1 MCIPIGDFFKKNE
14 LPICNSCT
22 ALPYLLPTSLV
33 VSNRSDDRHSNK
45 NNKRWEETAA
55 MADQRDP
62 TLSARDSNES
72 VGRDVA
78 SITRAKLARRHRQ
91 QHYRQVTAKQN
102 MANKPPQSVSKRPGG
117 PEFPDIGWGEIPS
130 LLSNTSNLSHDTY
143 DTMDQNTME
152 TALFKK
158 FEEAFN
164 ITLRNNPGILPGAPT
179 VIESIK
185 TAMFKVQ
192 KSKAIR
198 EVEMKNQL
206 ERLKS
211 ELNELEQQLS
221 QQMGSMAMRK
231 NELTK
236 RLQEDDVLNKVDL
249 VKNLALLEQSRQELE
264 KSLDKE
270 MKVVESQKDALE
282 KLINEKK
289 RLQKRS
295 EENKELEDKVEKM
308 TEAASKEKKAL
319 QEEMEEHMKFMKH
332 IATLREEKEAA
343 MKELEKEK
351 KEILDITQEMQTKK
365 AALVESKAE
374 LEQAHQQ
381 EMEELKNDLAGAT
394 IAHNKRKEEVVKKK
408 VMSYLR
414 QTGHDENRRG
424 KKVGEKDIEA
434 MVNAKVESVLKKKGR
449 NLADGDSSDDDD
461 YSEDSYENRRDSSTR
476 SRKGEMQLEID
487 ILRRELDVARASTP
501 RGGTTPRSPYLHTEP
516 AYFASPRASGR
527 TPRFSSGNRSRFDS
541 FDDEDRHDDFAT
553 GLRSPRTPRT
563 PFSRMASPS
572 SRTPRSLASPRH
584 YF

>member
-1 MCIPIGDFFKKNE
+1 M
-14 LPICNSCT
+14 
-22 ALPYLLPTSLV
+22 V
-33 VSNRSDDRHSNK
+33 
-45 NNKRWEETAA
+45 
-55 MADQRDP
+55 ADQRDP
-62 TLSARDSNES
+62 ALSARGSSEES
-72 VGRDVA
+72 VARDVA

-91 QHYRQVTAKQN
+91 QHYRQRPYSASGGDN
-102 MANKPPQSVSKRPGG
+102 MKPPQSMPRKPGG

-130 LLSNTSNLSHDTY
+130 LLSNASNLSNDTY

-206 ERLKS
+206 DRLKG
-211 ELNELEQQLS
+211 ELSSLEQQLS

-231 NELTK
+231 GNLTKQLEEAERNELRTK
-236 RLQEDDVLNKVDL
+236 MDGVANEKMDL
-249 VKNLALLEQSRQELE
+249 VKNLELLSKSRIELE

-270 MKVVESQKDALE
+270 MKIVESQKDALQ
-282 KLINEKK
+282 KIINEKK
-289 RLQKRS
+289 RLQKRR

-319 QEEMEEHMKFMKH
+319 QDEMEEHKKFMKH
-332 IATLREEKEAA
+332 IATLREEKEEA
-343 MKELEKEK
+343 MKALEEEK
-351 KEILDITQEMQTKK
+351 KEILESTQTMQAKK
-365 AALVESKAE
+365 TALIESKAE
-374 LEQAHQQ
+374 LENQYQL
-381 EMEELKNDLAGAT
+381 EIDELENDLAGT
-394 IAHNKRKEEVVKKK
+394 KMNHDKRKEQVVKKK

-414 QTGHDENRRG
+414 QSGHDVENRRG
-424 KKVGEKDIEA
+424 KKLGEKDIEA
-434 MVNAKVESVLKKKGR
+434 MVNAKVESELKKKGR
-449 NLADGDSSDDDD
+449 NLVDGDSSDDDD
-461 YSEDSYENRRDSSTR
+461 YSTDSYEDRRDSSTR
-476 SRKGEMQLEID
+476 SRKGEMKLEIE

-501 RGGTTPRSPYLHTEP
+501 RGGATPRSSTLESGLPRSPYLHTEP

-541 FDDEDRHDDFAT
+541 FDDEDRHGDFAT
-553 GLRSPRTPRT
+553 GLRSPRTP
-563 PFSRMASPS
+563 FSRASPS

>member
-1 MCIPIGDFFKKNE
+1 
-14 LPICNSCT
+14 
-22 ALPYLLPTSLV
+22 
-33 VSNRSDDRHSNK
+33 
-45 NNKRWEETAA
+45 
-55 MADQRDP
+55 MADQQRDP

-91 QHYRQVTAKQN
+91 QHYRQVAAKQN

-198 EVEMKNQL
+198 EVEMKTQL

-211 ELNELEQQLS
+211 ELNGLEQQLS

-236 RLQEDDVLNKVDL
+236 RLQEDDVLSKVDL
-249 VKNLALLEQSRQELE
+249 VKNLELLSQSRQELE

-282 KLINEKK
+282 TLINEKK

-319 QEEMEEHMKFMKH
+319 QEEVEEHKKFMKH

-343 MKELEKEK
+343 MKALEQEK
-351 KEILDITQEMQTKK
+351 KEILEITQEMQTKK
-365 AALVESKAE
+365 AALIESKAE
-374 LEQAHQQ
+374 LEHAHQN
-381 EMEELKNDLAGAT
+381 EIAELKNDLADST
-394 IAHNKRKEEVVKKK
+394 IAHDKRKEEVVKKK

-414 QTGHDENRRG
+414 QTGHDAENRRG

-434 MVNAKVESVLKKKGR
+434 MVHAKVESVLKKKGR
-449 NLADGDSSDDDD
+449 NLADDDSSDDDD
-461 YSEDSYENRRDSSTR
+461 YSDDSYENRRDSSTR

-487 ILRRELDVARASTP
+487 ILRRELDVARAGTP
-501 RGGTTPRSPYLHTEP
+501 RGGGTTPRSPYLHTEP

-563 PFSRMASPS
+563 PFSRMASPY